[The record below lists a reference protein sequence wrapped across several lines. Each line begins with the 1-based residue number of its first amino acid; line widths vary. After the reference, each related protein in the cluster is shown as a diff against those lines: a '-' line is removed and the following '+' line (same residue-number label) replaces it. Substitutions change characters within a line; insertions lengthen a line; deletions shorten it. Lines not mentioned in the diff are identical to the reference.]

1 MDNRPIGVYDSGFGG
16 LSVWRELCRLLPH
29 ESIVYLGD
37 GKNCPYGGRSREEIT
52 VFAKESVQ
60 RLVDEG
66 VKMVV
71 VGCNTATTAAISTL
85 RELWPQMP
93 IVGLEP
99 AVKPACLTTRS
110 KRIAVLA
117 TAHSLRSDMFLST
130 TARYAEGVEVLKV
143 VGEGFVDIVE
153 AGKESSEEAYEAVR
167 KVVEPLIDSGV
178 DKIVLGCTHYPF
190 LRQHIESIVK
200 ERGIEIVDSGAAV
213 ARRVEWLLK
222 RYKIAARSDHKPEY
236 RFISFADE
244 GYRQAMEQRGQRI
257 LNEVKTE
264 RLKLKS

>member
-52 VFAKESVQ
+52 KFAKASVQ

-85 RELWPQMP
+85 REIWQDMP

-110 KRIAVLA
+110 RRIAVLA
-117 TAHSLRSDMFLST
+117 TEHSLRSDMFLST
-130 TARYAEGVEVLKV
+130 TARYAEGIEVLKV

-153 AGKESSEEAYEAVR
+153 EGRESTPEAYEAVR
-167 KVVEPLIDSGV
+167 SVVAPLLGSGI

-190 LRQHIESIVK
+190 LHPHIERIV
-200 ERGIEIVDSGAAV
+200 EGRGIDIVDSGEAV

-222 RYKIAARSDHKPEY
+222 RYKIAARSDHRAEY

-244 GYRQAMEQRGQRI
+244 SYRQAMEQRGQRI
-257 LNEVKTE
+257 LNEVKSE
-264 RLKLKS
+264 K

>member
-52 VFAKESVQ
+52 DFAKASVE
-60 RLVDEG
+60 RLVKED

-71 VGCNTATTAAISTL
+71 VGCNTATTAAIATL
-85 RELWPQMP
+85 RDIWRDMP

-99 AVKPACLTTRS
+99 AVKPACLTTQT

-117 TAHSLRSDMFLST
+117 TEHSLRSDMFLST

-143 VGEGFVDIVE
+143 VGEGFVDLVE
-153 AGKESSEEAYEAVR
+153 AGKEGSEEAHEAVR
-167 KVVEPLIDSGV
+167 KVVEPMIGSGI

-190 LRQHIESIVK
+190 LRSHIEEIVAGR
-200 ERGIEIVDSGAAV
+200 EIDIVDSGEAV

-222 RYKIAARSDHKPEY
+222 RYKIAARSDHKAEY
-236 RFISFADE
+236 RFISFAGE
-244 GYRQAMEQRGQRI
+244 EYRLGLENRAKMIIEK
-257 LNEVKTE
+257 VKTE
-264 RLKLKS
+264 R

>member
-1 MDNRPIGVYDSGFGG
+1 MDNRPIGVYDSGLGG
-16 LSVWRELCRLLPH
+16 LSVWRELCRLLPN

-52 VFAKESVQ
+52 AFAKASVQ

-85 RELWPQMP
+85 RDIWCDMP

-99 AVKPACLTTRS
+99 AVKPACLATQT

-117 TAHSLRSDMFLST
+117 TEHSLRSDMFLST
-130 TARYAEGVEVLKV
+130 TSRYAEGVEVLKV
-143 VGEGFVDIVE
+143 VGEGFVDLVE
-153 AGKESSEEAYEAVR
+153 AGKEGTAEAHDAVYR
-167 KVVEPLIDSGV
+167 VVEPLLDSGV

-190 LRQHIESIVK
+190 LRSHIEEIVAG
-200 ERGIEIVDSGAAV
+200 RGIDIVDSGEAV

-222 RYKIAARSDHKPEY
+222 RYKIASRSDHRAEY
-236 RFISFADE
+236 RFISFANE
-244 GYRQAMEQRGQRI
+244 EYRASLERRATQI

-264 RLKLKS
+264 KF